1 MGVGGTRGWNK
12 SMRTI
17 RLDDFSLREDGVP
30 VPWPEGAYAI
40 RLDDFTFVDRN
51 HQPLKEEEKADPK
64 DKR

>member
-1 MGVGGTRGWNK
+1 
-12 SMRTI
+12 MRTI